1 LRHGT
6 RVIGLWFALLGL
18 GCGHK
23 VAAMPKTGDLAPK
36 EACMTTLH
44 IESHRSLLEE
54 VRSLGVPARDFPKDF
69 PAQTP
74 SATEHRP
81 LKAGGAG
88 PGGEALFWLDAEG
101 TPFVDAR
108 VFGPLKAVSVPSL
121 DAGVT
126 ATVGQVVAK
135 PMPAL
140 AVLVRQLIETDVIGT
155 YVHLESSLCLKDIP
169 GGVHVTGTHTYMTNT
184 ENIDPLDFK
193 VTIDPTGLIEVSS
206 E

>member
-1 LRHGT
+1 MSHGA
-6 RVIGLWFALLGL
+6 RVIGLWSLLVGM
-18 GCGHK
+18 GCGS
-23 VAAMPKTGDLAPK
+23 VAATLPVTQAPAPK
-36 EACMTTLH
+36 EECMTTLH
-44 IESHRSLLEE
+44 IESHRSLLGE
-54 VRSLGVPARDFPKDF
+54 VRAMGVPARDFPKEF

-74 SATEHRP
+74 RATEHRP
-81 LKAGGAG
+81 LKAGGVG
-88 PGGEALFWLDAEG
+88 SEGEALFWLDAEG

-108 VFGPLKAVSVPSL
+108 GFGPLKAVSVPSL

-140 AVLVRQLIETDVIGT
+140 AVLVRQLIEADVIGT
-155 YVHLESSLCLKDIP
+155 YVHLESNLCLKDIP

>member
-1 LRHGT
+1 
-6 RVIGLWFALLGL
+6 
-18 GCGHK
+18 
-23 VAAMPKTGDLAPK
+23 
-36 EACMTTLH
+36 
-44 IESHRSLLEE
+44 
-54 VRSLGVPARDFPKDF
+54 
-69 PAQTP
+69 
-74 SATEHRP
+74 
-81 LKAGGAG
+81 
-88 PGGEALFWLDAEG
+88 
-101 TPFVDAR
+101 VDAR

>member
-1 LRHGT
+1 MG
-6 RVIGLWFALLGL
+6 I
-18 GCGHK
+18 GCGS
-23 VAAMPKTGDLAPK
+23 VAATLPVTKAPASK
-36 EACMTTLH
+36 DTCMTTLQMMEH
-44 IESHRSLLEE
+44 NSLLSE
-54 VRSLGVPARDFPKDF
+54 VRSMGVSARDFPKEF
-69 PAQTP
+69 PARIP

-81 LKAGGAG
+81 LKAGGVG
-88 PGGEALFWLDAEG
+88 PGGEALFWLDTEG

-108 VFGPLKAVSVPSL
+108 MYGPLKAVSVPSL

-140 AVLVRQLIETDVIGT
+140 AVLVRQLIEADVIGT
-155 YVHLESSLCLKDIP
+155 YVHLGSSLCLKDLL